1 MRRIGIALT
10 TMLLALTSVHAAD
23 VLIKGRNIQQKNEVV
38 VHQQAEDKS
47 YGSGTYRSQ
56 GLTFFDDGK
65 VIPFVTQGSF
75 TWDGGG
81 GRHTGFVVRKY
92 PDGSMMTT
100 QFSGTS
106 RKGEEQMVR
115 VWNGTADIV
124 SGTGRYKG
132 AKGHGIYEGGRYANG
147 MGVTDWEVKAVLAE

>member
-1 MRRIGIALT
+1 MRSIGITFT
-10 TMLLALTSVHAAD
+10 TMLLALTSAYAAD
-23 VLIKGRNIQQKNEVV
+23 VSIKGRNIQEKNEVV
-38 VHQQAEDKS
+38 VHQQAEDRS

-56 GLTFFDDGK
+56 GLTFFDDGN
-65 VIPFVTQGSF
+65 VLPFVTQGSF
-75 TWDGGG
+75 TWEGDA

-100 QFSGTS
+100 HFSGTS
-106 RKGEEQMVR
+106 RKGEGQMVR

-132 AKGHGIYEGGRYANG
+132 AKGHGTYEGGRYANG
-147 MGVTDWEVKAVLAE
+147 MGVTDWEIKAVLIE